1 MQPMLKMICVLFLS
15 MALAHPVLDRQD
27 HQLTVLKAMQEEQGG
42 QRGTVM
48 ETKMSDACRTCVSC
62 IMLVAHAR

>member
-1 MQPMLKMICVLFLS
+1 MMQPMLKMICVLFLS

-42 QRGTVM
+42 QGGTVM
-48 ETKMSDACRTCVSC
+48 EKSDACKKCVSC
-62 IMLVAHAR
+62 ILSFAHAH